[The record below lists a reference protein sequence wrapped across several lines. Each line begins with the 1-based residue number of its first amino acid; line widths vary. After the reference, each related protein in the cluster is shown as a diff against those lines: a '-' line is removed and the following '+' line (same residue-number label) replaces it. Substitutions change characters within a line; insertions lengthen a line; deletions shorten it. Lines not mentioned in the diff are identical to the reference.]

1 MEFFKSYC
9 REFNDE
15 DENQLKH
22 TEIYQSYMKILDEM
36 IDAKLVQS
44 FDDLQTEGFYKSFKD
59 NQAAYK
65 EINNEVYETLF
76 GFVSFDA
83 FKKEMLEIKKSNT
96 TAETVMLNLL
106 MDLTSIVLMSSML
119 LLLKMLTIKAQAGR
133 RLPMQRENR
142 KTSQ

>member
-59 NQAAYK
+59 NQALTRRSTMRFTKLCLALSAL
-65 EINNEVYETLF
+65 TRL
-76 GFVSFDA
+76 
-83 FKKEMLEIKKSNT
+83 KKKC
-96 TAETVMLNLL
+96 
-106 MDLTSIVLMSSML
+106 
-119 LLLKMLTIKAQAGR
+119 
-133 RLPMQRENR
+133 
-142 KTSQ
+142 